1 MMCSY
6 FSFCTILLI
15 GEAPSCCR
23 YSCLLFMLWIRLDY
37 PQLKS
42 LEQTKLK
49 FNLKLSMKTNI
60 AGASNKHVF

>member
-15 GEAPSCCR
+15 GEAPSSCR
-23 YSCLLFMLWIRLDY
+23 YSCLLFTLWIRLDY
-37 PQLKS
+37 TQLKF

-49 FNLKLSMKTNI
+49 LNLKLSMKTNI
-60 AGASNKHVF
+60 TGASNKHLF